1 MNDGNKL
8 LSAKF
13 TVARAVVGWI
23 VALFWLEEIYY
34 EQAPV
39 FYF

>member
-1 MNDGNKL
+1 MNDRDKP
-8 LSAKF
+8 LSGQ
-13 TVARAVVGWI
+13 TYRRPVVGWI